1 MHISYHYHLA
11 DTIFL
16 YSHWLP
22 HIFFGIT
29 GFVSYIS
36 TWWYY
41 SRVLALLSCTIHTL
55 IFPVYSTFTL
65 YFSHSRV
72 VPSRSLYC
80 LIVSAI
86 RFAAAPVVELPGICA
101 ARTSRDTRIY
111 HQADTTP
118 YHQADTLYLF
128 FTLTPT
134 FSLTSFCSPVVF
146 IPGSC
151 ALAWHLNIPLS
162 WYHIVSV
169 SWYET
174 VP

>member
-22 HIFFGIT
+22 PYFLWYHRFRIIYINLVILFLRSCIFKLYHPFT
-29 GFVSYIS
+29 FIS
-36 TWWYY
+36 
-41 SRVLALLSCTIHTL
+41 I
-55 IFPVYSTFTL
+55 YSTFTL

-101 ARTSRDTRIY
+101 ARRSRDTRIY
-111 HQADTTP
+111 HLADTTP

-128 FTLTPT
+128 FTLTPYLFPDFFLFASRFHT
-134 FSLTSFCSPVVF
+134 RFLR
-146 IPGSC
+146 SC
-151 ALAWHLNIPLS
+151 ILAWCLNIPLS
-162 WYHIVSV
+162 
-169 SWYET
+169 
-174 VP
+174 